1 MFSRFVDCDR
11 SLSIFIQI
19 GTNGLVSIGN
29 NYTWPELPD
38 SRQVIC
44 VYCAFIDNTDS
55 VGGQCGRDN
64 FCRALFG
71 DTLGVGCEMLSS
83 LNISVESIGVLQ
95 FPQNS
100 LSFFLFSFFFFKYVK
115 YIAQGCCESVMD
127 SFF

>member
-1 MFSRFVDCDR
+1 MFSRLVDCDR

-55 VGGQCGRDN
+55 VGGQCGRD
-64 FCRALFG
+64 
-71 DTLGVGCEMLSS
+71 V
-83 LNISVESIGVLQ
+83 VLCLVTHWV
-95 FPQNS
+95 S
-100 LSFFLFSFFFFKYVK
+100 AMK
-115 YIAQGCCESVMD
+115 CCLH
-127 SFF
+127 

>member
-1 MFSRFVDCDR
+1 MCMFSRLVDCDR

-55 VGGQCGRDN
+55 VGGQCSRDN
-64 FCRALFG
+64 LCRALFG
-71 DTLGVGCEMLSS
+71 DTLGVGYEMLSS
-83 LNISVESIGVLQ
+83 LNISVEPMAI
-95 FPQNS
+95 PT
-100 LSFFLFSFFFFKYVK
+100 KY
-115 YIAQGCCESVMD
+115 S
-127 SFF
+127 